1 VTDVSIAE
9 ARKNL
14 ADLLNRVVYS
24 RERVVLTRHGREVA
38 AIVSIEELGLVD
50 RLKTLLREKEV
61 LEAIEELASGDTV
74 DWAELK
80 GALRP

>member
-1 VTDVSIAE
+1 MTDVSIAE